1 MGQIEGKTPKDM
13 RLINSLLGEITD
25 QHQKLNDDSKFV
37 SNTDNSRLELME
49 EAKLDED
56 KYDRLKNNIR
66 KFI

>member
-1 MGQIEGKTPKDM
+1 M
-13 RLINSLLGEITD
+13 RLINSLLGENTD

-49 EAKLDED
+49 EAKLDEV

>member
-1 MGQIEGKTPKDM
+1 M
-13 RLINSLLGEITD
+13 RLINSLLGENID
-25 QHQKLNDDSKFV
+25 RHQKLNDDSKFV